1 MRLMTRRSTW
11 PPSEPRRSQCML
23 NDMAD
28 RYNLSLAALLDLTSF
43 NALRLLQLCCLLCH
57 TWCAQPSC
65 LPRCLHRCPE
75 PSALLFSP
83 LLLCRHGHTAV
94 IESLLQHGAKV
105 GAKNKQVCAL
115 SPTASLRAA
124 QLALGSRSSMPT
136 RFTQRAAAWLTC
148 CCVAGADG
156 HGLRPGG
163 GARGGRQAAAG
174 VSLNPLILVASPL
187 VACLQTEVLCDA
199 RYGPSVIAF
208 ACRSVLAT
216 CVALLIQTLPRCWAP
231 AAGAPASLA
240 LLIKKRLPPDAAAGA
255 PACRTGH
262 TATACCTWLRGWGR
276 CPPSASCWRAEPMQ
290 TVRAECQPCG
300 GFTSCTRSGAWGMLM
315 HVAFRCCGWIMLIT
329 CGAVQPG
336 ARPCTLGLCARRH
349 WITASPTSSHLCSTC
364 LSLKGQ
370 K

>member
-115 SPTASLRAA
+115 SPTASLGCSA
-124 QLALGSRSSMPT
+124 SSWQPLLNAHT
-136 RFTQRAAAWLTC
+136 LYSTC
-148 CCVAGADG
+148 CCLA
-156 HGLRPGG
+156 HMLLCC
-163 GARGGRQAAAG
+163 RG
-174 VSLNPLILVASPL
+174 
-187 VACLQTEVLCDA
+187 
-199 RYGPSVIAF
+199 
-208 ACRSVLAT
+208 
-216 CVALLIQTLPRCWAP
+216 
-231 AAGAPASLA
+231 
-240 LLIKKRLPPDAAAGA
+240 
-255 PACRTGH
+255 
-262 TATACCTWLRGWGR
+262 
-276 CPPSASCWRAEPMQ
+276 
-290 TVRAECQPCG
+290 
-300 GFTSCTRSGAWGMLM
+300 
-315 HVAFRCCGWIMLIT
+315 
-329 CGAVQPG
+329 
-336 ARPCTLGLCARRH
+336 
-349 WITASPTSSHLCSTC
+349 
-364 LSLKGQ
+364 
-370 K
+370 